1 MTFASAYQFHVYYSY
16 RFGLGSFAALLIEAL
31 LIVAAGAGWDVHQRV
46 RVLELGGHGG
56 PTPRAG
62 LLQQGQAGRVPL
74 TLSASMVLFSIQDHI
89 KSRLSI
95 VGTDFLLITPVSNP
109 CYYCKVI
116 FNAMLN
122 TVSYSLLLLIKR
134 IDWDRKNYGI

>member
-1 MTFASAYQFHVYYSY
+1 MRRRIPISHLLLLPV
-16 RFGLGSFAALLIEAL
+16 GSW
-31 LIVAAGAGWDVHQRV
+31 IVCSSINRSPADCRGCAGWDVHQRV

-56 PTPRAG
+56 QTPRAG

-74 TLSASMVLFSIQDHI
+74 TLSASMVLFSIQDYI

-95 VGTDFLLITPVSNP
+95 IGTDFLLSTPVSNP

-134 IDWDRKNYGI
+134 ID